1 MKIISL
7 LGSTGSIGLNTLE
20 VLKLHPD
27 NYQIFGLSCYNNVDL
42 LVKQCLEFQPTYVVT
57 KNEADAE
64 YVQKCL
70 RNQSSSKVLFGADAY
85 DYIAGHTDVTDVLA
99 AITGSAGL
107 RSTYKAATKGKRI
120 LLANKESMVMAGP
133 LIKKESKKNNGSI
146 IPVDSEHNAIFQVIN
161 SQKNNTI
168 RKVILTA
175 SGGPFR
181 NHTKEMM
188 ENVSVKEALNHPN
201 WSMGDKITIDSAT
214 MMNKALEVI
223 EAYYLFD
230 LKPNQIEVL
239 IHPQSIIH
247 SIVDYEDGS
256 SLTQL
261 GCPDMRV
268 PISYALGFPDR
279 IKSGVEGIDLN
290 DCENLSFTKP
300 NHDIFPCLNL
310 AYEAIKL
317 GANSIITM
325 NAANEIAVEA
335 FLNKEIKFVQIYELV
350 REVLNK
356 YTPAQTDNI
365 DSIINLDNDV
375 RNYAYSLISKL

>member
-168 RKVILTA
+168 RKVIITA

-290 DCENLSFTKP
+290 D
-300 NHDIFPCLNL
+300 
-310 AYEAIKL
+310 
-317 GANSIITM
+317 
-325 NAANEIAVEA
+325 
-335 FLNKEIKFVQIYELV
+335 
-350 REVLNK
+350 
-356 YTPAQTDNI
+356 
-365 DSIINLDNDV
+365 
-375 RNYAYSLISKL
+375 

>member
-317 GANSIITM
+317 GTNAIITM